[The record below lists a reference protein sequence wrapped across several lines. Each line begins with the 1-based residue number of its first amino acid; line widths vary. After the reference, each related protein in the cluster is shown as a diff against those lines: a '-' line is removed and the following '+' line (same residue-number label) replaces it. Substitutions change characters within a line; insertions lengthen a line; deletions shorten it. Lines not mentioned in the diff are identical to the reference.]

1 MGLKEKY
8 NETGMRL
15 ALLGPRM
22 RRTLY
27 RQDRMNGSTKG
38 SEDGSSTCGE
48 SITAS
53 SEVSKESGFDNK
65 SEISE
70 EGRSSPEIVIKQK
83 QRAQANIIKQR
94 EPVGPDSMSRGF
106 GLARQLS

>member
-1 MGLKEKY
+1 
-8 NETGMRL
+8 
-15 ALLGPRM
+15 M

-27 RQDRMNGSTKG
+27 RQDRLNGSSRG

-53 SEVSKESGFDNK
+53 DVSKESGFDNK

-70 EGRSSPEIVIKQK
+70 GERSSPGILMKQK
-83 QRAQANIIKQR
+83 IRVQN
-94 EPVGPDSMSRGF
+94 EFLCVGEIDAPGTWRKTNEKATPGASV
-106 GLARQLS
+106 

>member
-1 MGLKEKY
+1 
-8 NETGMRL
+8 
-15 ALLGPRM
+15 M

-27 RQDRMNGSTKG
+27 RQDRLNGSSRG

-53 SEVSKESGFDNK
+53 DVSKESGFDNK

-70 EGRSSPEIVIKQK
+70 GERSSPGILMKQK
-83 QRAQANIIKQR
+83 IWVQNIFSFF
-94 EPVGPDSMSRGF
+94 EVGRVFMRCIGRLPN
-106 GLARQLS
+106 

>member
-1 MGLKEKY
+1 MFI
-8 NETGMRL
+8 
-15 ALLGPRM
+15 GPRM

-27 RQDRMNGSTKG
+27 RQDRLNGSSRG

-53 SEVSKESGFDNK
+53 DVSKESGFDNK

-70 EGRSSPEIVIKQK
+70 GERSSPGILMKQK
-83 QRAQANIIKQR
+83 IRVQNLN
-94 EPVGPDSMSRGF
+94 S
-106 GLARQLS
+106 